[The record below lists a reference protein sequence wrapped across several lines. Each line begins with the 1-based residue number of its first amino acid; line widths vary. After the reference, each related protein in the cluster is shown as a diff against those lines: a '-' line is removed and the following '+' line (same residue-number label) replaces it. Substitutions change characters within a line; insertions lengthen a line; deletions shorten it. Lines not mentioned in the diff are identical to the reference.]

1 MSVTEKA
8 APCPLPLPNVVRNNF
23 NTNIPVARP
32 RQNYARKQRCYSQY
46 IDKNNSKQNR
56 KSMKN
61 NKRQFA
67 KSNIVDPSTNLFVNY
82 LPPSFDDVD
91 LRNLFSPYG
100 QIVCSKIMVNLQT
113 GESKCFGF
121 VRLATLEQA
130 QNAIEALNGKHLG
143 YKRLLVKYAESKEKI
158 DTESNLIYVK
168 QIPITVDTN
177 NVAQLFAPYGNLV
190 QVIPHMIDNNDPS
203 VYRCY
208 VRYDSIPSASK
219 AIVEMNNKIIVPG
232 TKPIHV
238 RYADPHCIRN
248 SIDLIDTTWDSHELD
263 EIDEKML
270 LPNFLQC

>member
-1 MSVTEKA
+1 MSVTGPRL
-8 APCPLPLPNVVRNNF
+8 PCPLPLPNTL

-32 RQNYARKQRCYSQY
+32 RQNYAHKTRCASQY
-46 IDKNNSKQNR
+46 ISKNNSKQNR
-56 KSMKN
+56 RSISNK
-61 NKRQFA
+61 KRQYA

-82 LPPSFDDVD
+82 LPSTFDDVD

-121 VRLATLEQA
+121 IRLATLEQA

-168 QIPITVDTN
+168 QIPVTVDTN
-177 NVAQLFAPYGNLV
+177 TVAQLFAPYGNLV
-190 QVIPHMIDNNDPS
+190 QVVPHMIDNNDPS

-208 VRYDSIPSASK
+208 VRYDTINSASK
-219 AIVEMNNKIIVPG
+219 AIIEMNNKIIIPG
-232 TKPIHV
+232 AKPIHV
-238 RYADPHCIRN
+238 RYADPRCVRN
-248 SIDLIDTTWDSHELD
+248 SIDLIDTTWDSHKLD
-263 EIDEKML
+263 EIDEKTL